1 MLLHIGAFHLDID
14 SQGTSLWHRLTPR
27 TRLVCSLLFVIST
40 ALTPNGHWWTWIVY
54 GSGLVLLLSVTQIT
68 LSVLLRRVAIE
79 SSFLAV
85 VLIGALFRSDGIVL
99 WHWGWLRVTDVG
111 LTVLGSVTLKAVLC
125 LIMLNLLVLTTAIPA
140 LLHALVALHMP
151 PLLVAILA
159 AMYRYIYVL
168 LEEFSTMRRAAASR
182 NLMGSNKHQR
192 LVVGNMIGSLFVRTY
207 DRGDRIHQ
215 AMLSRGYTGLP
226 PIMETPKEKRIDKTF
241 LALVLSLILIGQIFG
256 QFIS

>member
-14 SQGTSLWHRLTPR
+14 SQGASVWHRLTPR
-27 TRLVCSLLFVIST
+27 NRVICSLLFVLAT
-40 ALTPNGHWWTWIVY
+40 ALTPNGHWWTWVVY
-54 GSGLVLLLSVTQIT
+54 GSGLALLLFLTEITLPVLLK
-68 LSVLLRRVAIE
+68 RVAIE
-79 SSFLAV
+79 SSFLVV

-111 LTVLGSVTLKAVLC
+111 LMVLGSVTLKAMLC
-125 LIMLNLLVLTTAIPA
+125 LLMLNLLVLTTAIPA
-140 LLHALVALHMP
+140 LLHALVALRMP
-151 PLLVAILA
+151 PLLVAIFA

-182 NLMGSNKHQR
+182 NLMGSNRHQR

-207 DRGDRIHQ
+207 DRGDRVHQ

-226 PIMETPKEKRIDKTF
+226 PIMEIPQEKQIDKRF
-241 LALVLSLILIGQIFG
+241 LALVFSLILFG
-256 QFIS
+256 QFISWHF